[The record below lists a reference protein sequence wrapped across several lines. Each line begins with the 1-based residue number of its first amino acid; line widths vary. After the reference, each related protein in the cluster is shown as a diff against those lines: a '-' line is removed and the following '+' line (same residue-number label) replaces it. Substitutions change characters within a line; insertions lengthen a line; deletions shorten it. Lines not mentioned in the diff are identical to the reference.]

1 MYICDVYQFLLKF
14 NCQRFSNNAN
24 PVFTDE
30 ELLAVYLFCGAY
42 QHCVNIK
49 EIHTFTKEYLL
60 SWFPNLPSYQTFNY
74 RLNRMSGAINEL
86 IKHLITFFKPAD
98 CDSMTSLI
106 DSMPIITYAGKNKNG
121 KVATEITTKG
131 YCSTKNMY
139 YYGIK
144 LHTLAFRRKGTIP
157 FPEMIILSSAEENDL
172 TVLKREVA
180 DNLIHRDIFA
190 DKIYSDFSFWGNK
203 QQEQEVT
210 MLTPVKAIKGEETI
224 ITQREKAGRDLFSTA
239 VSKVRQSIESFF
251 NWLNEKTNIQRAMK
265 GRSTS
270 GLLVHTMGKIAIA
283 LITLIFN

>member
-1 MYICDVYQFLLKF
+1 MQE
-14 NCQRFSNNAN
+14 R
-24 PVFTDE
+24 T
-30 ELLAVYLFCGAY
+30 
-42 QHCVNIK
+42 
-49 EIHTFTKEYLL
+49 
-60 SWFPNLPSYQTFNY
+60 
-74 RLNRMSGAINEL
+74 
-86 IKHLITFFKPAD
+86 
-98 CDSMTSLI
+98 
-106 DSMPIITYAGKNKNG
+106 KNG

-144 LHTLAFRRKGTIP
+144 LHTLTLRRKGTIP
-157 FPEMIILSSAEENDL
+157 FPEMIILSSAKENDL
-172 TVLKREVA
+172 TVLKRKVA

-224 ITQREKAGRDLFSTA
+224 ITQREKAGR
-239 VSKVRQSIESFF
+239 QPIESFF

-265 GRSTS
+265 VRATS

-283 LITLIFN
+283 FIYLIFLNKNQSSTTDSHYLLFLQIIPL